1 MKFVANSRPGI
12 AGAVLLAVIAIVG
25 AGAGAH
31 AEQACSGGK
40 VKYYRNPMGT
50 PDTSPVPKKDSM
62 NMDYIPVCED
72 ETGDMP
78 GTVKINLDKVQL
90 LGVRSAEVQERALS
104 RSIRAFATVQY
115 DERRQ
120 FVVAPKFSGWIEKLA
135 VNATGDVVTR
145 GQILFEV
152 YSPEL
157 NVLQQEWNLAGR
169 SAAASDK
176 LRNLD
181 YPEAEV
187 ERLRRG
193 ERPRTV
199 SIPSPVAGTVIDK
212 MAVEGARFRAGD
224 ALFRIVDTTNMWV
237 LAEVY
242 EQDLAFVKV
251 GDTAR
256 VTVNAWPDRAFDGK
270 VTFIYPGLGKES
282 RAARL
287 RIEVANPDGLLRADM
302 AATVEIA
309 APLDGSRLAVPDSAV
324 IDSGRRQVVLVE
336 RGEGRYEP
344 RPVKLGARVPGW
356 VQVLDGLRPGERV
369 VTQATFLIDAE
380 SNIRAAL
387 AAFDQDQSK
396 GANKGDGK

>member
-1 MKFVANSRPGI
+1 MTVVARLRSGI
-12 AGAVLLAVIAIVG
+12 AGAAAFAILGIAL
-25 AGAGAH
+25 AGAPVVEA
-31 AEQACSGGK
+31 ADPACPGGK

-72 ETGDMP
+72 AAGEAP
-78 GTVKINLDKVQL
+78 GTVKVSLDKVQR
-90 LGVRSAEVQERALS
+90 LGVRTGEVQQRTLS
-104 RSIRAFATVQY
+104 RIVRTYASLQF

-120 FVVAPKFSGWIEKLA
+120 YVVAPKYSGWIERLA
-135 VNATGDVVTR
+135 VNATGDSVQR
-145 GQILFEV
+145 GQLLFEV

-169 SAAASDK
+169 SSYASDK

-181 YPEAEV
+181 YPEAGMEK
-187 ERLRRG
+187 LRRG

-199 SIPSPVAGTVIDK
+199 AIPSPVSGTVTEK
-212 MAVEGARFRAGD
+212 MAVEGARFRAGET
-224 ALFRIVDTTNMWV
+224 LFRIVDTTNMWV
-237 LAEVY
+237 MAEVY

-251 GDTAR
+251 GDVAR
-256 VTVNAWPDRAFDGK
+256 ITINTWPDRSFEGR
-270 VTFIYPGLGKES
+270 VTFIYPSVGKDS
-282 RAARL
+282 RTARL
-287 RIEVANPDGLLRADM
+287 RIEVPNPDGRLRAEM

-309 APLDGSRLAVPDSAV
+309 APLEGQRIVVPESAV
-324 IDSGRRQVVLVE
+324 IDSGQRQAVLVE

-344 RPVKLGARVPGW
+344 RPVRLGVRVPGY
-356 VQVLDGLRPGERV
+356 VEVLDGAQVGERV

-387 AAFDQDQSK
+387 AAF
-396 GANKGDGK
+396 GDAK